1 MRGCLSGHF
10 TEGVT
15 SDNKAEGE
23 GLERFSEHF
32 TGVEQFFVAVGRF
45 DEDLESAGDA
55 RQGVIAPNGA
65 MREQIV
71 EMGERI
77 DLVAEMPVLPRRPDG
92 DKIEVCDADVG
103 GRVFGLFPMEVLL
116 DLIEPVGADDFA
128 GALTHETERVETGAV
143 VADVGQPVVTVEVGG
158 DAPEGVEEPATGATA
173 GHAVVGQYFFKGDRF
188 LSPVGE
194 HAVSFDEFEEEKI
207 QREMRRRHE
216 FCVNAL
222 ERDGVYAV
230 LRGETR

>member
-1 MRGCLSGHF
+1 
-10 TEGVT
+10 
-15 SDNKAEGE
+15 
-23 GLERFSEHF
+23 
-32 TGVEQFFVAVGRF
+32 
-45 DEDLESAGDA
+45 
-55 RQGVIAPNGA
+55 

-77 DLVAEMPVLPRRPDG
+77 DLVAEMPISPRRPDG
-92 DKIEVCDADVG
+92 DKIEVRDADVG

-143 VADVGQPVVTVEVGG
+143 VANVGQPVVAVEVGG
-158 DAPEGVEEPATGATA
+158 DAPEGVEEPATGPTA

-216 FCVNAL
+216 FSVNAL